1 MSPFRSLLSFA
12 AAAGCILLLAGCET
26 TGTGPLAASAPPQ
39 PPQPPMTRTRAAS
52 ECWMETE
59 KSNPSMNL
67 DKRADLVDRCI
78 DKKLK
83 HG

>member
-1 MSPFRSLLSFA
+1 MSLFRSLLPFA
-12 AAAGCILLLAGCET
+12 AAAGCALLLAGCET
-26 TGTGPLAASAPPQ
+26 TGTGPGPAATA

-52 ECWMETE
+52 ECWMQTE
-59 KSNPSMNL
+59 KTSRSMDL

-78 DKKLK
+78 EKKLK